1 MSCTRVT
8 RPLQNHARSQWI
20 PSLCGFQSWQ
30 LCSALSG
37 QVKYCARGDSCK
49 VVLSVYSPEKHRK
62 KVSECESFQGGL
74 APLLSVDNVRRQE
87 MGGEGAG
94 GQTGRDPPLL
104 RMEVP
109 RDLCCVH
116 RHVYWTYVVLSSKEP
131 GTLWQSFVQLIPSQN
146 VTETI
151 RIVSDRS

>member
-30 LCSALSG
+30 LCSVLSG

-49 VVLSVYSPEKHRK
+49 VALSVYSPEKHTK
-62 KVSECESFQGGL
+62 KVSVCESFQGGL
-74 APLLSVDNVRRQE
+74 APLLSVDNVRREE

-94 GQTGRDPPLL
+94 GQTGKDPPLL
-104 RMEVP
+104 RMVP
-109 RDLCCVH
+109 WGPVLCTQTCVLDS
-116 RHVYWTYVVLSSKEP
+116 RGP
-131 GTLWQSFVQLIPSQN
+131 FQQGTWNSLAKSCSFDSLPKHN
-146 VTETI
+146 
-151 RIVSDRS
+151 